1 MALRFGTVPTVTNQ
15 SLEILVYSDDAH
27 TRASIIAAIGRR
39 PSADG
44 PLVSTT
50 EVATEPAL
58 MAALDA
64 SAHEVSRGGAGVSLV
79 ILDGEATPAGG
90 MGIARAIKDEIFQAP
105 KILLVI
111 GRPSD
116 AWLASW
122 SRADAVVT
130 HPIDPFGLAGAAA
143 RLLGQVEAN

>member
-1 MALRFGTVPTVTNQ
+1 MPTPTDTTQ
-15 SLEILVYSDDAH
+15 QILVYSDNAQ
-27 TRASIIAAIGRR
+27 TRASVIAAIGRR

-44 PLVSTT
+44 PLVSMT
-50 EVATEPAL
+50 EIATEPAL

-64 SAHEVSRGGAGVSLV
+64 SADEISRSGAGISLV

-90 MGIARAIKDEIFQAP
+90 MGIARAIKDEIFNAP

-111 GRPSD
+111 GRASD

-122 SRADAVVT
+122 SRADAIVA
-130 HPIDPFGLAGAAA
+130 HPIDPSVLAGAAA
-143 RLLGQVEAN
+143 RLLGQFDGS

>member
-1 MALRFGTVPTVTNQ
+1 VPTVKNQ
-15 SLEILVYSDDAH
+15 TVEILVYSDDAN
-27 TRASIIAAIGRR
+27 TRASIIAALGRR

-44 PLVSTT
+44 PFVTIT

-58 MAALDA
+58 TLALDA
-64 SAHEVSRGGAGVSLV
+64 SASRVGRGEQGISLI

-90 MGIARAIKDEIFQAP
+90 MGIARAIKDEIFAAP

-111 GRPSD
+111 GRSSD

-122 SRADAVVT
+122 SRADAVVN
-130 HPIDPFGLAGAAA
+130 HPIDAILLAGAAA
-143 RLLGQVEAN
+143 RLLGRADAN

>member
-1 MALRFGTVPTVTNQ
+1 VPTVIDQTQ
-15 SLEILVYSDDAH
+15 QILVYSDDAR
-27 TRASIIAAIGRR
+27 TRASIIAALGRR
-39 PSADG
+39 PSANG
-44 PLVSTT
+44 PLVSAT

-64 SAHEVSRGGAGVSLV
+64 SARQVSK
-79 ILDGEATPAGG
+79 GEAGG
-90 MGIARAIKDEIFQAP
+90 MGIARAIKDEIFSAP

-122 SRADAVVT
+122 SRADAVVS
-130 HPIDPFGLAGAAA
+130 HPIDPFVLAGAAA
-143 RLLGQVEAN
+143 RLLGQADAT

>member
-1 MALRFGTVPTVTNQ
+1 M
-15 SLEILVYSDDAH
+15 YSDDLR
-27 TRASIIAAIGRR
+27 TRASIIAALGRR

-44 PLVSTT
+44 LLVSTT

-58 MAALDA
+58 MAALDS
-64 SAHEVSRGGAGVSLV
+64 SAREVRRGEPGISLV

-90 MGIARAIKDEIFQAP
+90 MGIARAIKDEIFNAP

-122 SRADAVVT
+122 SRADEVIS
-130 HPIDPFGLAGAAA
+130 HPIDPFVLAAAAA
-143 RLLGQVEAN
+143 RLLGQIVAN

>member
-1 MALRFGTVPTVTNQ
+1 MTDKTQ
-15 SLEILVYSDDAH
+15 QILVYSNNAF
-27 TRASIIAAIGRR
+27 TRAAIINALGRR
-39 PSADG
+39 PSAEG

-50 EVATEPAL
+50 EIATEPAL

-64 SAHEVSRGGAGVSLV
+64 SAREVRSGEPGIALV

-90 MGIARAIKDEIFQAP
+90 MGIARAIKDEIFDAP
-105 KILLVI
+105 RILLVV

-122 SRADAVVT
+122 SRADAVVS
-130 HPIDPFGLAGAAA
+130 HPIDPFVLAGAAA
-143 RLLGQVEAN
+143 RLLGQIDGN

>member
-1 MALRFGTVPTVTNQ
+1 VTNQ
-15 SLEILVYSDDAH
+15 THQILVYSDDAL
-27 TRASIIAAIGRR
+27 TRASIIAAIGQR
-39 PSADG
+39 PSAQG
-44 PLVSTT
+44 PLVSAA

-58 MAALDA
+58 MVALDA
-64 SAHEVSRGGAGVSLV
+64 SARQVGKGEAGISLV

-90 MGIARAIKDEIFQAP
+90 MGIARAIKDEIFSAP

-122 SRADAVVT
+122 SRADAVVSQ
-130 HPIDPFGLAGAAA
+130 PIDPFVLAGAAA
-143 RLLGQVEAN
+143 RLLGQADAN

>member
-1 MALRFGTVPTVTNQ
+1 VPTSSEQTQQIAQEV
-15 SLEILVYSDDAH
+15 IVYSDDAQ
-27 TRASIIAAIGRR
+27 TRATIISALGRR
-39 PSADG
+39 PSANG

-50 EVATEPAL
+50 EIATEPAL

-64 SAHEVSRGGAGVSLV
+64 SARQVNRGEQGVSLV

-90 MGIARAIKDEIFQAP
+90 MGIARAIKDEIFNAP
-105 KILLVI
+105 KILLVV

-122 SRADAVVT
+122 SRADSVIG
-130 HPIDPFGLAGAAA
+130 HPIDPFVLAGAAA
-143 RLLGQVEAN
+143 GLLGQIDPS